1 MSPSARRM
9 SGAVATAR
17 FTWQAAAKQPPV
29 PMRPAPLAFGSAARG
44 DAKVTAESGDVEARE
59 IALPNL
65 SAERRAEIEREAFAA
80 GYADGARAAE
90 AEAARQLDLTT
101 RQFAATIEEIAAL
114 RLGVM
119 RRAERELIHLALAM
133 AQRIVRRELQ
143 LDPDLLLVIA
153 RVAIDRLGERATA
166 VIHLHPS
173 DHQAL
178 STRALE
184 ANGTIELVADADVP
198 RGGCRITS
206 AFGEIDA
213 GIDAQ
218 FRELSRELLGGDDL
232 EADTVDGVIIGS

>member
-1 MSPSARRM
+1 MSASARRIAGPI
-9 SGAVATAR
+9 STSR
-17 FTWQAAAKQPPV
+17 FTWQAAAKHAPV
-29 PMRPAPLAFGSAARG
+29 PVRPAPLSFGSALRG
-44 DAKVTAESGDVEARE
+44 DAQATSESGGVQARE
-59 IALPNL
+59 IALPDL

-80 GYADGARAAE
+80 GYADGERAAH
-90 AEAARQLDLTT
+90 AEAARQLAITT
-101 RQFAATIEEIAAL
+101 EQFAATIEEIAAL

-133 AQRIVRRELQ
+133 AQRIVRREVQ

-166 VIHLHPS
+166 VVHLHPS
-173 DHQAL
+173 DHQTL

-184 ANGTIELVADADVP
+184 ANGTIELVIDPDVP

-232 EADTVDGVIIGS
+232 ESDTVDGVIIGS